1 MAQATI
7 DTTVAGLQGTPIS
20 ATPPTVGQILV
31 FNGTAWV
38 PGSAINGPLSVAGQ
52 ITAGGLVVNGPSTF
66 NGNVTTPNNVLVTG
80 SGTIQSPGPAGQLVN
95 ANGDNL
101 VSGRARASSQGANQ
115 FPNFGAIAPTQFGF
129 NCVLTPRTSGVILV
143 MTTGRFGSL
152 GAVVSG
158 LAHQLAY
165 GTGAAPSQG
174 AAASGNA
181 FGFQNYTVAPVQS
194 DGTTLP
200 IALMSFIVLNPGTTY
215 WFDMQVWVGA
225 SGQSILIGN
234 AWMAAVE
241 L

>member
-38 PGSAINGPLSVAGQ
+38 PGSNINGPLTV
-52 ITAGGLVVNGPSTF
+52 AGGLTAGSLAAATASLTGGLTAA
-66 NGNVTTPNNVLVTG
+66 GNVTTTG
-80 SGTIQSPGPAGQLVN
+80 AGVVQTPGPAGQLVN

-115 FPNFGAIAPTQFGF
+115 FPNFGATAPTQFGF